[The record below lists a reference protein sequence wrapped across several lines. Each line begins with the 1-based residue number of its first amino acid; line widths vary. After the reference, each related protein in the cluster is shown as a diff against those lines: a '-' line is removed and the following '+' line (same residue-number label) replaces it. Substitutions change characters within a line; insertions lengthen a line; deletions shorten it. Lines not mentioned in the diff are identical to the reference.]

1 MNVFLVDEG
10 LLLKPDDKEFPSY
23 NTVYDKKYGYHGCG
37 GQFYVKDLK
46 EAVDEALS
54 YVEEGN
60 VMSYAVVS
68 STFIDD
74 SVDLD
79 DCPVEGESYD
89 VEDIVYCV
97 ARFGGGIVTNFIEGT
112 GDSCRNTCVHA
123 VECMCEGLCSNYEA
137 EE

>member
-10 LLLKPDDKEFPSY
+10 ILLNPDDKEFSSY
-23 NTVYDKKYGYHGCG
+23 NMVYDMKYGYHDCE

-46 EAVDEALS
+46 EAVEEALS

-74 SVDLD
+74 SADLD
-79 DCPVEGESYD
+79 DCPVEDESYD
-89 VEDIVYCV
+89 VESIIYCV
-97 ARFGGGIVTNFIEGT
+97 ARFDGGIVTNFIKMERKTHYPLG
-112 GDSCRNTCVHA
+112 GGMNV
-123 VECMCEGLCSNYEA
+123 
-137 EE
+137 